1 MDSEIPHRTTLHAH
15 IMSVWND
22 RMDSL
27 KSEMEVIYKYPN
39 VFLLYVTHFFPTTR
53 KQLEESRSQQMLGVI
68 QI

>member
-1 MDSEIPHRTTLHAH
+1 MLQEDLMDSEIPHRTTLRAH

-39 VFLLYVTHFFPTTR
+39 MCFCY
-53 KQLEESRSQQMLGVI
+53 M
-68 QI
+68 